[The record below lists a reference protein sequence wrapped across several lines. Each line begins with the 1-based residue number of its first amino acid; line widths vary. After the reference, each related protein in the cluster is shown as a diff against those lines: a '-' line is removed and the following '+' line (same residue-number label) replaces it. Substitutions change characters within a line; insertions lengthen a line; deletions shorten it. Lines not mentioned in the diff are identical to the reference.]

1 MTGRDV
7 TASFASTLVDE
18 WVRSGLTHA
27 VVSPGSRNT
36 PLVLALA
43 RDGRLRVDVV
53 LDERSA
59 AFRALG
65 VGLASGRPAIVC
77 CTSGTAAANMHPA
90 VIEAHHARVPL
101 LVCTADRPPE
111 LRDWGRAR
119 TRRSGTA
126 SRQRPGGRC
135 WPTRYR
141 SCAPTRRRCRR
152 TRHCSAARNSRVLTV
167 RSS

>member
-1 MTGRDV
+1 MTGHDV
-7 TASFASTLVDE
+7 TTSFARTLVDE

-27 VVSPGSRNT
+27 VVSPGSRNA

-65 VGLASGRPAIVC
+65 VGLASARPAIVC
-77 CTSGTAAANMHPA
+77 CTSGTAAANLHPA

-101 LVCTADRPPE
+101 LACTADRPAE
-111 LRDWGRAR
+111 LRGWGAGQTIDQAGLFGAAVRWFHDP
-119 TRRSGTA
+119 GPPEEA
-126 SRQRPGGRC
+126 SEGSVTNGR
-135 WPTRYR
+135 WR
-141 SCAPTRRRCRR
+141 
-152 TRHCSAARNSRVLTV
+152 
-167 RSS
+167 